1 MRGVREEKNSYLRRM
16 RTGATAGRTALFAV
30 KFLFSGSPASRFC
43 NAQKS
48 KEELSMAKSFVTH
61 ARTFLRTLIVLMCA
75 GCAAAAPDF
84 RAILSNPDRPASER
98 DLDAARKPNEVLAF
112 YGVKPGD
119 KVADLMAGRGYY
131 TAILSEVVGTGGVV
145 YTVNPKPRDEATQRW
160 KAPKYGNVRLAD
172 GPLDQLALPQDG
184 SLDFVLI
191 HLNYHD
197 LAPEARIAMNKRIL
211 GALKRGGIY
220 GVVDHSAKD
229 GSGNEA
235 VKTLHRIDKLL
246 VIKEVTGAGFTL
258 AKEGNMLRRP
268 EDPRDFN
275 VNKIRNQDDRFV
287 LAFQKP

>member
-1 MRGVREEKNSYLRRM
+1 MTQLLVRC
-16 RTGATAGRTALFAV
+16 
-30 KFLFSGSPASRFC
+30 SRD
-43 NAQKS
+43 
-48 KEELSMAKSFVTH
+48 LSRLLV
-61 ARTFLRTLIVLMCA
+61 VLMCA
-75 GCAAAAPDF
+75 GCAATGPDF
-84 RAILSNPDRPASER
+84 SAILSNRDRPANER
-98 DLDAARKPNEVLAF
+98 ELDAARKPAEVLAF

-131 TAILSEVVGTGGVV
+131 TAILSEVVGPGGTV

-160 KAPKYGNVRLAD
+160 KSPKYANVRMAD
-172 GPLDQLALPQDG
+172 GPLDKLALPQDG

-197 LAPEARIAMNKRIL
+197 LPPEIRTAMNKRVL

-235 VKTLHRIDKLL
+235 VRTLHRIDRLL

-268 EDPRDFN
+268 EDARDFN